1 MLMLVSQFRDD
12 GIGVTVGELSKVL
25 TSRGHRVTIGA
36 FHFDRPTPDNVGVF
50 ALPRGARM
58 KPWMLLH
65 VFGDFDVIHH
75 HQSAPL
81 GISSFLRSGRFV
93 SSFHG
98 IPGLWQSH
106 KYAALA
112 EKLSFSASS
121 RAFRRI
127 IVPLACVQASLEN
140 QYHLPISKIRVIH
153 PGVNRTLFNEG
164 SRDSSPRHGPR
175 LLYVGDLVRHKR
187 VHLLIHALARCRREM
202 NDSILTI
209 VGDGKSRRSLEELVR
224 TLGIERAVTFVGRIP
239 NGSLPRVYRAS
250 DLYVT
255 ASATEAF
262 GLPLLEAMACGV
274 PVLAS
279 PCPAHVEILSA
290 SCGGETADPQSPE
303 EFSRGIR
310 QLYKERTRYAK
321 NAVAYASEHSWAR
334 TCELTEALYF
344 EVLSLGKLNPQP
356 FSA

>member
-1 MLMLVSQFRDD
+1 MPHDSLCPGTNSPNPRGLKVLMLVSQFRDD

-121 RAFRRI
+121 LCF
-127 IVPLACVQASLEN
+127 QA
-140 QYHLPISKIRVIH
+140 HH
-153 PGVNRTLFNEG
+153 C
-164 SRDSSPRHGPR
+164 SPRLRP
-175 LLYVGDLVRHKR
+175 
-187 VHLLIHALARCRREM
+187 
-202 NDSILTI
+202 S
-209 VGDGKSRRSLEELVR
+209 KSRKPVSL
-224 TLGIERAVTFVGRIP
+224 TNFKDTSNP
-239 NGSLPRVYRAS
+239 S
-250 DLYVT
+250 
-255 ASATEAF
+255 
-262 GLPLLEAMACGV
+262 
-274 PVLAS
+274 
-279 PCPAHVEILSA
+279 
-290 SCGGETADPQSPE
+290 GE
-303 EFSRGIR
+303 
-310 QLYKERTRYAK
+310 
-321 NAVAYASEHSWAR
+321 
-334 TCELTEALYF
+334 
-344 EVLSLGKLNPQP
+344 
-356 FSA
+356 